1 MANGSTGVG
10 RRGPGSISSTAKE
23 GFIGLFM
30 GRINGPVTRIYIP
43 LVS

>member
-1 MANGSTGVG
+1 MAKRKRGVG
-10 RRGPGSISSTAKE
+10 RRGPGSISSTVKE